1 MKKIILITLSTLM
14 LLAFATGCGCSNK
27 NDKQDKIK
35 SNTNEDVVKDQTL
48 DVFSFTN
55 TSLVYEKNT
64 SVLTTVVTNN
74 SNEKQMLKKF
84 NIIVKD
90 TEGNVI
96 VTLPGYV
103 GSYID
108 AKASTVITSSYAQDL
123 THAAKIEY
131 EIVK

>member
-108 AKASTVITSSYAQDL
+108 AKASTVITSSYASDL

>member
-90 TEGNVI
+90 AEGNVI

-123 THAAKIEY
+123 TRAAKIEY